1 VRYPLIGPAL
11 RFQAGVVGRAP
22 GCRFDLAPD
31 LLKFVPAFIGTAHSK
46 SF

>member
-31 LLKFVPAFIGTAHSK
+31 LLKFVPGFIGTAHSK